1 MGRVA
6 KASHYIKRGGAQ
18 KPPYLRLIKPGK
30 GLSGPARAAW
40 FRPAPSL
47 SFYCHP
53 ICDQT
58 MEEAP
63 PDPPSPPAVA
73 PEGPADGPAPAPT
86 GLPPLPSRPVLRAHT
101 LRDRIVEHL
110 RATQADSISGIS
122 RHLASGGEAPVHR
135 LTVAG
140 YLQAMSEAG
149 ILRELDRPPSKLYQ
163 LQNPEAHWSLH
174 QRLHRLLQ
182 ESPLPEAE
190 RCRLAIAALQ
200 RALGRPIFQAE
211 LQHAGFQQVPP
222 GVDRVVVGDA
232 TRRQYRDL
240 FGRRATPR
248 IEVPARD
255 PLLSLPE
262 GDPIHSDAR
271 VEELL
276 RKVLLRATGAEHLV
290 AERPTGPQQVA
301 LDLGGGA

>member
-1 MGRVA
+1 M
-6 KASHYIKRGGAQ
+6 KS
-18 KPPYLRLIKPGK
+18 GK
-30 GLSGPARAAW
+30 GLSGPARAVW

-73 PEGPADGPAPAPT
+73 AEAPADGSTADDRGPAAAP
-86 GLPPLPSRPVLRAHT
+86 GLPPPPRPVLRAHT

-122 RHLASGGEAPVHR
+122 RFLASGGEAPVHR

-222 GVDRVVVGDA
+222 GIDRVVVGDA

-240 FGRRATPR
+240 FSRRATPR

-262 GDPIHSDAR
+262 GDPLHSDPR

-276 RKVLLRATGAEHLV
+276 RKVLLRATGAEHLL

>member
-1 MGRVA
+1 M
-6 KASHYIKRGGAQ
+6 KA
-18 KPPYLRLIKPGK
+18 GK
-30 GLSGPARAAW
+30 GLSGPARASW

-58 MEEAP
+58 MGEAP
-63 PDPPSPPAVA
+63 PDPPSAPAVA
-73 PEGPADGPAPAPT
+73 PASPLHSPSPDAGAPAASLPT
-86 GLPPLPSRPVLRAHT
+86 PPRPVLRTHT

-122 RHLASGGEAPVHR
+122 RFLASGGEAPVHR

-140 YLQAMSEAG
+140 YLQAMAEAG

-262 GDPIHSDAR
+262 GDPLHSDPR

-301 LDLGGGA
+301 LDLGGSA